1 MDGFDPDAV
10 QFHGNWVS
18 GQDFIALRG
27 LYRRAIKQ
35 LGPRSKYHVHER
47 YRCEGAC
54 ACSGLCKTCTV
65 CGIELPEDFV

>member
-1 MDGFDPDAV
+1 MNGFDPTTVVFHGHWVRVEDFNRLHESYMDAV
-10 QFHGNWVS
+10 E
-18 GQDFIALRG
+18 
-27 LYRRAIKQ
+27 Q
-35 LGPRSKYHVHER
+35 LKPRSKYHVHER